1 MNRKSNPVI
10 LFLFFCCSTL
20 LSYSQ
25 GYEIKVKV
33 DDYTQGKLL
42 LGYQYGNKSYL
53 KDTVE
58 ADKTGNFIFRGKE
71 PLKPGIYYITS
82 FQGEEILTILCDE
95 KNQRFSVKT
104 TFNNSVKN
112 AVFTGSAENKDFN
125 DYRQFLAVRKQSVNE
140 LNAKMEDPSIDAIA
154 SAAIEKKLKALDS
167 AVRKYQR
174 NFIAQNPT
182 SYTALIIKAGID
194 PVPPVFTGSEKEK
207 NLQLLYWT
215 RDHVFDNVNLAE
227 EKLLRT
233 SILTSKVDYFLDN
246 LTSQNPDSI
255 KPAIDKIAALT
266 RASKPNY
273 QFFMTDLLNKYAK
286 SEIIGMDA
294 VYVHIALTYYDNG
307 KADWM
312 EKNNLDKI
320 LTSARALEPVLI
332 GKIAPDFE
340 ISDMNNQ
347 KITLKDFKAE
357 FTILFFLSPGCD
369 YCRSTAGYVRKVAER
384 FSDKGVRVLTV
395 YGSTGLTENV
405 EDWKRFITQ
414 NKLESFTN
422 TADFLNG
429 GLIKSR
435 YNIRAT
441 PQLFILGK
449 NKKILFKNL
458 SGEKLEEV
466 MVYVL
471 QHAG

>member
-1 MNRKSNPVI
+1 
-10 LFLFFCCSTL
+10 
-20 LSYSQ
+20 
-25 GYEIKVKV
+25 
-33 DDYTQGKLL
+33 
-42 LGYQYGNKSYL
+42 
-53 KDTVE
+53 
-58 ADKTGNFIFRGKE
+58 
-71 PLKPGIYYITS
+71 
-82 FQGEEILTILCDE
+82 
-95 KNQRFSVKT
+95 
-104 TFNNSVKN
+104 
-112 AVFTGSAENKDFN
+112 
-125 DYRQFLAVRKQSVNE
+125 VNE